1 MFVRL
6 VEEGMKKTG
15 LSLRTVAREAGL
27 DPSFLSKVLSLKRSP
42 PSEEK
47 CLKKLAEILE
57 INPVLLSISTG
68 MIPAEIQPVLESRSF
83 FDFLR
88 SSGGKFGP
96 VWEEDRAN
104 FKNERS
110 QNRNFPRKQKKVE
123 YMTGTK
129 ELSEDLL

>member
-1 MFVRL
+1 MRTKKMFVRL

-68 MIPAEIQPVLESRSF
+68 M
-83 FDFLR
+83 
-88 SSGGKFGP
+88 KFGP